1 MNKLENNQVK
11 RQVVNPANNQVLTYF
26 ITSQTNTNSYLLDW
40 PMISS
45 EQNIL
50 PIELSGGNAP
60 IQRIPI
66 YIWVDVGQS
75 VQPGV
80 FSGELG
86 INLYKG
92 KFNVS
97 NLSEPIIK
105 GVIPITIEVS
115 NQIEVSLGDKTF
127 NQFTD
132 FNVKFEQLK
141 EGATVKYDAFVN
153 AFGNYKLIIKSK
165 GKDDYGTQSKR
176 SRQAFL
182 TPFTWMASW
191 CNLMALESIKKPLKR
206 GQMQHSP
213 SIMKLVLGDVSHAF
227 KGLWG

>member
-1 MNKLENNQVK
+1 
-11 RQVVNPANNQVLTYF
+11 
-26 ITSQTNTNSYLLDW
+26 
-40 PMISS
+40 MISS

-165 GKDDYGTQSKR
+165 GKGRLRHAIQEVKTSIPYTIYLDGELVQFDGLGEYQKTIEKGPNATQSKH
-176 SRQAFL
+176 QV
-182 TPFTWMASW
+182 
-191 CNLMALESIKKPLKR
+191 
-206 GQMQHSP
+206 
-213 SIMKLVLGDVSHAF
+213 KLVLGDVSHAF
-227 KGLWG
+227 KGDYGDNLSIQAIAD